1 VRGALLARAARP
13 VHHSVMSKSSI
24 RGLILA
30 FCLIPLAACQW
41 RTITSEQDADLRAVF
56 AQFQR
61 GDLTGV
67 EAAFDPEFRTPAL
80 HTALPFMQGML
91 PPGASEVQRLN
102 AAVERDKQGRLNYGA
117 TYEYDFPGHG
127 LLVQIEKRQDL
138 SGRKTLTAF
147 SIIPASQPHL
157 AREYRFSLIGQTPAH
172 YIFLVLV
179 ALAPA
184 LGLWGLVAMWRAPD
198 LPRRWKPLWTLAMAL
213 GFMDLT
219 MNWHDGSVVVQV
231 ARLHVLY
238 VSAAKFGPLSP
249 WLISTS
255 LPLASIAFLLGYRP
269 PKKGA

>member
-1 VRGALLARAARP
+1 
-13 VHHSVMSKSSI
+13 MSKSPI
-24 RGLILA
+24 RALLLA
-30 FCLIPLAACQW
+30 LSLFIPLAACQW
-41 RTITSEQDADLRAVF
+41 RTITAEQDADLRATF

-61 GDLTGV
+61 GDLAGI
-67 EAAFDPEFRTPAL
+67 EAAFDPEFRTPTL

-102 AAVERDKQGRLNYGA
+102 AAVLRDSQGRLNYGA

-127 LLVQIEKRQDL
+127 LLVQIEKRQDS
-138 SGRKTLTAF
+138 SGRKSLTAF

-172 YIFLVLV
+172 YIFRVLV
-179 ALAPA
+179 ALAPI
-184 LGLWGLVAMWRAPD
+184 LGLWGLIAMWRAPD

-219 MNWHDGSVVVQV
+219 MNWHDGSVVIQV

-238 VSAAKFGPLSP
+238 LSAAKLGPLSP

-255 LPLASIAFLLGYRP
+255 LPLASIAFLLGYRAIKP
-269 PKKGA
+269 R